1 MMLWL
6 AQLFLLLG
14 VIFSVIGNLGVLLFP
29 DVYTRLQASSTCG
42 TTSIV
47 SIFIAAMLFE
57 GFSPLTGK
65 ILAIMIFFL
74 ISSPLSSY
82 IVARF
87 AWNQE
92 IVAWRKF
99 KPRPPISEGSPD
111 D

>member
-99 KPRPPISEGSPD
+99 KPRPPLSEGSPD